1 MTHTMAES
9 TPSLKQ
15 APKHARYQGVFPVVP
30 TTFTE
35 SGELDIPSQLRCV
48 DFMIDAGSTG
58 LCILANFSEQFV
70 LSDEDRE
77 TLASAILKH
86 VAGRVPVIV
95 TTTHFGTQV
104 CAARSQRAQA
114 MGASMVMVMPPY
126 HGATI
131 RVSEEKIVEF
141 YSKLSDAIDIPIMI
155 QDAPV
160 SGTPLPVAL
169 LARMARDIE
178 HVAYFKIETAG
189 AASKL
194 RELIRLGGDA
204 IEGPWDG
211 EEAITLL
218 PDLEAGATGAMTGG
232 AYPDGIRQIM
242 DAWQVGNKAL
252 AANMYAKWLPLINYE
267 NRQGG
272 ILTAKALMKAGGV
285 IACEAPRH
293 PFPAMHPAV
302 RSGLLETAK
311 RLDPLVL
318 RWGT

>member
-1 MTHTMAES
+1 MT
-9 TPSLKQ
+9 P
-15 APKHARYQGVFPVVP
+15 PYRGVFPVVP

-35 SGELDIPSQLRCV
+35 TGELDLASQRRCV
-48 DFMIDAGSTG
+48 DFMIDAGSNG

-77 TLASAILKH
+77 VLTQAILEH

-95 TTTHFGTQV
+95 TTTHFGTRV
-104 CAARSQRAQA
+104 CAERSRRAQA
-114 MGASMVMVMPPY
+114 AGAAMVMVMPPY

-131 RVSEEKIVEF
+131 RVGEALIHEF
-141 YSKLSDAIDIPIMI
+141 YARLSDAIDIPIMI

-160 SGTPLPVAL
+160 AGTPMSAAF
-169 LARMARDIE
+169 LARMAREIE
-178 HVAYFKIETAG
+178 HVSYFKIETSG
-189 AASKL
+189 AATKL
-194 RELIRLGGDA
+194 RDLIAQGGAA

-218 PDLEAGATGAMTGG
+218 PDLDAGATGSMTGG
-232 AYPDGIRQIM
+232 GYPDGIRRVI
-242 DAWQVGNKAL
+242 DAHAAGRREEAL
-252 AANMYAKWLPLINYE
+252 DAYARWLPLINYE

-285 IACEAPRH
+285 IECDAPRH

-302 RSGLLETAK
+302 RAGLLEAAR

-318 RWGT
+318 RWGR